1 MRRRPDGVV
10 VGQAIALAALAWPGR
25 PSWRLPGPVRSLGRA
40 TTAAGVVLAV
50 LAGRAHGRR
59 LTPSVE
65 PPEGVE
71 LLRTGTYAM
80 SRNPIYLG
88 LLVGGAGWA
97 VLRRRPEPLLAWAA
111 LLVVLNVK
119 VRAEERR
126 LRARFG
132 AEYARYLARTPRF
145 VGRPRCDAHH
155 NTVHRTL
162 SPRTVL
168 HSS

>member
-1 MRRRPDGVV
+1 MKRRLDGVV
-10 VGQAIALAALAWPGR
+10 VGQAAALAALGWPGR
-25 PSWRLPGPVRSLGRA
+25 ARWRLPDPVRALA
-40 TTAAGVVLAV
+40 KAATAAGVVLAV
-50 LAGRAHGRR
+50 LAGSAHGRR

-71 LLRTGTYAM
+71 LLRTGPYAM

-111 LLVVLNVK
+111 LLAVLNVK

-132 AEYARYLARTPRF
+132 AEYVRYLARTPRF
-145 VGRPRCDAHH
+145 VGSRARA
-155 NTVHRTL
+155 
-162 SPRTVL
+162 
-168 HSS
+168 